1 MRLRRSSIGVAS
13 LLLAA
18 TSLWAQEPDAPA
30 GGGATFLLLPVG
42 ARAAA
47 LGQAAIADAGDG
59 EAAFWNPAG
68 LASIPR
74 PEFGLHYA
82 SYFAS
87 NNTVLS
93 AYIPASRLGV
103 IGIAGYL
110 VDFGSQDVTIGPG
123 GTIGRISVKNIE
135 LLASYATPVVGGL
148 DLGLS
153 YKLIQFRQDCSGDCG
168 LIQSVTGTT
177 HAADIGLQYGFGT
190 SENLRLGVALR
201 HLGFKL
207 QLENKDQADP
217 LPVQLQ
223 FGVVYRVFLPQTTDA
238 PERIDAR
245 FLVDVQN
252 GINQGTDPDARIGV
266 ELGYGRIVRLRAG
279 YAFLNSESR
288 GPSVGVGLRV
298 GKFALDFARVF
309 YDSSNFDEPVHLSL
323 RLWL

>member
-1 MRLRRSSIGVAS
+1 MRPRRSSIGVAS

-18 TSLWAQEPDAPA
+18 TSLWAQEPGAPA

-68 LASIPR
+68 LASIPH
-74 PEFGLHYA
+74 PELGIQFA

-93 AYIPASRLGV
+93 AYLPTKRLGV

-148 DLGLS
+148 ALGLS

-168 LIQSVTGTT
+168 LIPSVTGTT
-177 HAADIGLQYGFGT
+177 HAADIGLQYGFGA
-190 SENLRLGVALR
+190 SENVRLGVALR

-223 FGVVYRVFLPQTTDA
+223 FGVVYRVFLPQAADA

-245 FLVDVQN
+245 FLVDIQN
-252 GINQGTDPDARIGV
+252 GVGQGTDPDARVGV

-279 YAFLNSESR
+279 YAFLHAEAR

-298 GKFALDFARVF
+298 GNFALDFARVF